1 MKVILIEH
9 IENLGA
15 KGEVVNV
22 KRGYARN
29 YLIPRAYAIYATPQN
44 MKRLSAIQE
53 DLKAS
58 EEKKLAELK
67 LLAEKIA
74 SIKLTFKRKVDDQ
87 GTMFGSVSANDIVH
101 ALAEQELPVQRS
113 MVLLE
118 QHLKELGEHSVQ
130 LRLHKDIVTD
140 LTFVVEAD
148 TE

>member
-15 KGEVVNV
+15 KGELVNV

-44 MKRLSAIQE
+44 MKRLSLIQE

-74 SIKLTFKRKVDDQ
+74 SVKLTFKRKVDDQ

-101 ALAEQELPVQRS
+101 ALAEQELSVQRS

>member
-44 MKRLSAIQE
+44 MKRLSLIQE